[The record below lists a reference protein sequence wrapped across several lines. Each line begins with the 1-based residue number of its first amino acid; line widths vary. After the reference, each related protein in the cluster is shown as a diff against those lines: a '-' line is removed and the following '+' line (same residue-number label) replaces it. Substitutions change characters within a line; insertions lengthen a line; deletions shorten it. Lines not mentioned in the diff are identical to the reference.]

1 MMLIGDD
8 ARQILNNT
16 PVSPHKLR
24 RTTTNHDRRDRLCC
38 SLRWMTDGAQNCLI
52 RLEKSY
58 RGELRIKGDNVC
70 CIQTQQSTSAHNI
83 YRDMWGIFETMFLWR
98 EEAVLIVVEKQKNR
112 PPIGN
117 IL

>member
-1 MMLIGDD
+1 
-8 ARQILNNT
+8 
-16 PVSPHKLR
+16 
-24 RTTTNHDRRDRLCC
+24 
-38 SLRWMTDGAQNCLI
+38 MTDGAQNCLTHQRGAKLFDQI
-52 RLEKSY
+52 REVVP
-58 RGELRIKGDNVC
+58 GELRIKGDNVC
-70 CIQTQQSTSAHNI
+70 CIQHNNQPNQQSTSAHNI